1 MKTSETIT
9 KVSASLYVVSTKLKG
24 VFKNASTGRF
34 GGYANLESI
43 ITGVAPFLNEA
54 ELCCLQ
60 GGRAS
65 MVPGEMIVTTR
76 ILHTSGEW
84 IETEVIMPPS
94 SDAIKKNACHA
105 YASAY
110 TYGRRVG
117 LMAALNLYPTDDA
130 SDIARDDDG
139 FTSDNVNP
147 EGVTTNKTKHGIKP
161 PQQVEEQTDDQ
172 IDALIKNTLKRY
184 PIKDL
189 IERQMNLANVS
200 EHKVASL
207 RKTHTSEEA
216 VLKALI
222 KMTPKKGAK

>member
-1 MKTSETIT
+1 MKTSETIG
-9 KVSASLYVVSTKLKG
+9 KVSASLFVVSTKLKG
-24 VFKNASTGRF
+24 IFKNAKTGRF

-60 GGRAS
+60 GGKAA
-65 MVPGEMIVTTR
+65 MVPGVMIVTTR

-139 FTSDNVNP
+139 NTADNVNP
-147 EGVTTNKTKHGIKP
+147 KGVTVNGITKPEEVVKDDIAIKI
-161 PQQVEEQTDDQ
+161 ET
-172 IDALIKNTLKRY
+172 ALKKNTMGALMKREA
-184 PIKDL
+184 KNASMSSFD
-189 IERQMNLANVS
+189 
-200 EHKVASL
+200 VASL
-207 RKTHTSEEA
+207 RKTHTSEQA
-216 VLKALI
+216 VLKAMI
-222 KMTPKKGAK
+222 KMTPKGAK

>member
-1 MKTSETIT
+1 MKTSETIG
-9 KVSASLYVVSTKLKG
+9 KVSASLCVVSTKLKG

-43 ITGVAPFLNEA
+43 ITGVTPFLNEA
-54 ELCCLQ
+54 DLCCLQ

-117 LMAALNLYPTDDA
+117 LMAALNLYPTDKE

-139 FTSDNVNP
+139 FTSDNVDP
-147 EGVTTNKTKHGIKP
+147 QGVTTNKTKNGIKQP
-161 PQQVEEQTDDQ
+161 EEKNE
-172 IDALIKNTLKRY
+172 IDALIEKVLKKK
-184 PIKDL
+184 PMGEL
-189 IERQMNLANVS
+189 IERQMKKANKTS
-200 EHKVASL
+200 DDVAAL
-207 RKTHTSEEA
+207 RKTHKSERA

-222 KMTPKKGAK
+222 KMTPKGAK

>member
-1 MKTSETIT
+1 
-9 KVSASLYVVSTKLKG
+9 
-24 VFKNASTGRF
+24 
-34 GGYANLESI
+34 
-43 ITGVAPFLNEA
+43 
-54 ELCCLQ
+54 
-60 GGRAS
+60 

-139 FTSDNVNP
+139 NTADNVNP
-147 EGVTTNKTKHGIKP
+147 KGVTVNGITKPEEVVKDDIDIKI
-161 PQQVEEQTDDQ
+161 ETALKKNTMGD
-172 IDALIKNTLKRY
+172 LIK
-184 PIKDL
+184 
-189 IERQMNLANVS
+189 RQAKKASMS
-200 EHKVASL
+200 SFDVASL
-207 RKTHTSEEA
+207 RKTHTSEQA
-216 VLKALI
+216 VLKAMI
-222 KMTPKKGAK
+222 KMTPKGAK

>member
-1 MKTSETIT
+1 MKTSETIG
-9 KVSASLYVVSTKLKG
+9 KVSASLFVVSTKLKG
-24 VFKNASTGRF
+24 IFKNAKTGRF

-60 GGRAS
+60 GGKAS

-110 TYGRRVG
+110 TYGRRGG

-139 FTSDNVNP
+139 NTADNVNP
-147 EGVTTNKTKHGIKP
+147 KGVTVNGITKPEEVVKDDIDIKI
-161 PQQVEEQTDDQ
+161 ETALKKNTMGD
-172 IDALIKNTLKRY
+172 LIK
-184 PIKDL
+184 
-189 IERQMNLANVS
+189 RQAKKASMS
-200 EHKVASL
+200 SFDVASL
-207 RKTHTSEEA
+207 RKTHKSEQA
-216 VLKALI
+216 VLKAMI
-222 KMTPKKGAK
+222 KMTPKGAK